1 LAGLATRIALA
12 PFRMAGAAIG
22 RLLGFGKGA
31 NPPVKPGRPPGGRV
45 PITTSGG
52 KPLARS
58 GGVLNNFFGGV
69 KNLGRGTQ
77 SVLRGVGNVASKVF
91 TPLAIGVGT
100 YRIAKGDIVGGLL
113 SYGSAVPGIGL
124 GFAGLDVARE
134 FGFGKGTF
142 FGKQEQTAAKPAQ
155 AAETPAP
162 AGETPAAAKLA
173 PAAETPTPTP
183 PASIAQ
189 PQTPAIPTPSEMS
202 FSVDTAN
209 MLQGPSQL
217 LSQETA
223 PSYGTINL
231 EGLLQDKPPAANVQ
245 APPKPSTPVGTLPEA
260 KPNIIMAGGGRDRTQ
275 TVASQQQPLTDV
287 PFIPSANTD
296 NFYVLYSQLNY
307 NVVM

>member
-1 LAGLATRIALA
+1 
-12 PFRMAGAAIG
+12 
-22 RLLGFGKGA
+22 
-31 NPPVKPGRPPGGRV
+31 
-45 PITTSGG
+45 
-52 KPLARS
+52 
-58 GGVLNNFFGGV
+58 
-69 KNLGRGTQ
+69 
-77 SVLRGVGNVASKVF
+77 
-91 TPLAIGVGT
+91 
-100 YRIAKGDIVGGLL
+100 
-113 SYGSAVPGIGL
+113 
-124 GFAGLDVARE
+124 
-134 FGFGKGTF
+134 
-142 FGKQEQTAAKPAQ
+142 
-155 AAETPAP
+155 
-162 AGETPAAAKLA
+162 
-173 PAAETPTPTP
+173 
-183 PASIAQ
+183 
-189 PQTPAIPTPSEMS
+189 MS